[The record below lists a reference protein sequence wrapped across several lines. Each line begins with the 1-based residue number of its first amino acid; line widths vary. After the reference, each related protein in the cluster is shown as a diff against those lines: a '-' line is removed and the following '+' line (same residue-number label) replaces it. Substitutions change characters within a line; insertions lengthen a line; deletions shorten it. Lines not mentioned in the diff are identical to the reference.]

1 MNIKTLKEL
10 FNYSIETY
18 ANLKCLCTMGG
29 DSYTY
34 KQVGD
39 KTKEVSALL
48 LQNNLK
54 FGDKI
59 GILSQNMPN
68 WGVAF
73 MSCIA
78 YGRVSVPMLPD
89 FAEAEITNI
98 INHSECKGIFISK
111 KLYHKLTQEAKE
123 KLEFIIEIDHFTV
136 LKGKSIQNNA
146 QELIAALETEHLTP
160 NETDLATIIYTSGT
174 TGSSK
179 GVMLSHKN
187 MVSHLY
193 SARAMRPSFEWDVW
207 LSILPLSHTLECSL
221 SLLLPF
227 SSGSSVYYLD
237 KAPTPT
243 ILLQALKVIKPT
255 TLLVVPLI
263 IEKIYKS
270 SILPKINAKP
280 ITAKL
285 YKTVIGRKLLHFMIG
300 KEMVK
305 MFGGRMR
312 FFGIGGAKLDGT
324 VERFLLEAKF
334 PYAIG
339 YGLTECSPL
348 LAGAIPQKVKWQ
360 TTGPAVPGVQI
371 RINNPDP
378 ITGEGEVVAKGDNIM
393 AGYYKN
399 PEATADTFTPDGW
412 FRTKDLGH
420 IDSKGWLS
428 IRGRLNNMIVGASG
442 ENIYPEEIETV
453 INTHTL
459 VAESLVTAQEGV
471 LIAKV
476 CLNPD
481 KMEALNK
488 MKEEYIEAYHQK
500 KLQLIESYEAKK
512 TEWLKEYDQKKEE
525 LGNKKEEWKKEY
537 DQKRRELY
545 QTYAQKRDEAV
556 ALYNTKKT
564 ESISLFDRTLKDVEK
579 EIHQYVNSKVNKF
592 SRVAVVH
599 VQQEA
604 FQKTATHKI
613 KRYLYKH

>member
-10 FNYSIETY
+10 FSYSTKTY
-18 ANLKCLCTMGG
+18 ANLKCLCITGG

-89 FAEAEITNI
+89 FAETEITNI

-111 KLYHKLTQEAKE
+111 KLYHKLTQEAKD
-123 KLEFIIEIDHFTV
+123 KLSLIIEIDNFTV
-136 LKGKSIQNNA
+136 LKGRTIENNT
-146 QELIAALETEHLTP
+146 QELIATLETEHLTP

-227 SSGSSVYYLD
+227 SSGSSIYYLD

-263 IEKIYKS
+263 IEKIYKN

-285 YKTVIGRKLLHFMIG
+285 YKTVIGRKLLHFIIG

-360 TTGPAVPGVQI
+360 TTGPAVPGVQL

-393 AGYYKN
+393 DGYYKN
-399 PEATADTFTPDGW
+399 PEATADAFTSDGW

-420 IDSKGWLS
+420 LDSKGWLS

-471 LIAKV
+471 LVAKV

-488 MKEEYIEAYHQK
+488 MKEEYIEAYQQK
-500 KLQLIESYEAKK
+500 KLQLIESYEVKK
-512 TEWLKEYDQKKEE
+512 AEWLKEYDQKKEE

-545 QTYAQKRDEAV
+545 RTYAQKRDEAV
-556 ALYNTKKT
+556 ALYNTKKA
-564 ESISLFDRTLKDVEK
+564 ESMNLFDRTLKDVEK
-579 EIHQYVNSKVNKF
+579 EIHLYVNSKVNKF